1 MRTGR
6 IKLDFISIYIY
17 LYIIVVHLLAFAHAE
32 GRMMIEM
39 FQAMWVLGSM
49 GGGGEGWI
57 QHSHH
62 TFSH

>member
-1 MRTGR
+1 MIAYGW
-6 IKLDFISIYIY
+6 IKFEYIISIYIY
-17 LYIIVVHLLAFAHAE
+17 IVVHLLAFAHAE

-39 FQAMWVLGSM
+39 FQAMWVGSM
-49 GGGGEGWI
+49 GGGEGWI